1 MKLIDEVEQLAS
13 EFERTMPNLSLSLD
27 QLAMG
32 REALYAMKLIDEVE
46 QLAFAFERTMPNVSP
61 ERLRMVREALYAM
74 KAACQ
79 CGYERERSW
88 HLSRAIAYLK
98 VALEGQE
105 EIA

>member
-46 QLAFAFERTMPNVSP
+46 QLAFAFERTMPNV
-61 ERLRMVREALYAM
+61 
-74 KAACQ
+74 
-79 CGYERERSW
+79 
-88 HLSRAIAYLK
+88 IAGA
-98 VALEGQE
+98 ALEWSGRRYTQ
-105 EIA
+105 